1 MLRHKVRNVNI
12 ENYNFCQDF
21 CKLLLS
27 HVSEPYFNYSGIYS
41 VRECFRKGNFS
52 KYNWHIS
59 PWPTVI
65 EISKE
70 NEVIETIQ
78 D

>member
-21 CKLLLS
+21 CKLILS

-41 VRECFRKGNFS
+41 VREC
-52 KYNWHIS
+52 
-59 PWPTVI
+59 
-65 EISKE
+65 
-70 NEVIETIQ
+70 
-78 D
+78 